1 MNLFEKI
8 LNDKEIIDR
17 YYEIEKYEEL
27 NKGWA
32 YHNISHVLNVTIM
45 VEKILSYLKYNR
57 KFIECAKIAAILHDT
72 GANEGKEGH
81 AYRSYIFA
89 KNYLLRKQINL
100 QYENEVLEA
109 IKIHS
114 DGFDTDNMIAL
125 AIILADKLD
134 VKSNR
139 ITKEGEKIIGNRQY
153 KYVRDIDI
161 KIENKKMLI
170 NFLVDYNFDI
180 AESEQYYFTE
190 KIFKAIKAFCRKFE
204 LQPIVMVNNKNWRNF
219 NNN

>member
-17 YYEIEKYEEL
+17 YYEVEKYEEL
-27 NKGWA
+27 NNGMA
-32 YHNISHVLNVTIM
+32 YHNILHVLNVTIM
-45 VEKILSYLKYNR
+45 VEKILSYLEYNNT
-57 KFIECAKIAAILHDT
+57 FIECGKIAAILHDT
-72 GANEGKEGH
+72 GANKGKDGH
-81 AYRSYIFA
+81 AYRSYVFA
-89 KNYLLRKQINL
+89 KDYLVRKKIKL

-114 DGFDTDNMIAL
+114 DGFNTDNIMAL
-125 AIILADKLD
+125 ALILSDKLD

-153 KYVRDIDI
+153 KHVKDIDI
-161 KIENKKMLI
+161 KIEKQKLEI
-170 NFLVDYNFDI
+170 NFLVDNHFDI
-180 AESEQYYFTE
+180 VECEQYYFTE
-190 KIFKAIKAFCRKFE
+190 KIFKAIKSFCKKVDLR
-204 LQPIVMVNNKNWRNF
+204 PIVMVNNKEWEKF